1 MTIEALDQA
10 TLVCTIE
17 GTATSVVLSRGWEST
32 TKRILVTGGAGF
44 LDSHLCER
52 LLNNGHEILCVD
64 NSFHSAQMN
73 ITHLLENPNME
84 LMRHDVI
91 FPLYVEV
98 DESFNLACPASP
110 IWPNGRRRKFCR
122 RQHLRF
128 TAIAPC
134 IRRRKSTGQRQ
145 SDRPAIVLRS
155 EETVR

>member
-17 GTATSVVLSRGWEST
+17 GTATSVVLSRGWESI

-44 LDSHLCER
+44 LDSYLCER

-64 NSFHSAQMN
+64 NSFPSTQMN
-73 ITHLLENPNME
+73 ITHRLENPNIE

-98 DESFNLACPASP
+98 DEIFNLACPASP
-110 IWPNGRRRKFCR
+110 IHYQLDPVQTTKTSVVEG
-122 RQHLRF
+122 
-128 TAIAPC
+128 
-134 IRRRKSTGQRQ
+134 
-145 SDRPAIVLRS
+145 D
-155 EETVR
+155 